1 MNLKNQDPYLH
12 HHTSMPY
19 IKNLIFLLL
28 LLICFSS
35 KAQDDFV
42 ALGESAFAVNHNV
55 SKNYSVNF
63 AMRSRYFLYQNKNIQ
78 YQQQQ
83 MDVFHFST
91 FKLNFSHDLSFGIY
105 YRNRDIFET
114 GSDELRFTQQFN
126 YKKQKLG
133 VRYGHRFRA
142 EQRILNTK
150 TIFRQRY
157 RFAVDFPLNGEKLDI
172 GEPYF
177 VGAFEGLLSLSNPD
191 APEIDQRTTAQIG
204 WQLTENLKL
213 QAGLEYRLEA
223 FNIKGRNNLFVLS
236 SAILRI

>member
-1 MNLKNQDPYLH
+1 MKSQDPYLH
-12 HHTSMPY
+12 HHTSMRC
-19 IKNLIFLLL
+19 IKKLIFLLL
-28 LLICFSS
+28 ICICFSL
-35 KAQDDFV
+35 KAQGDFV
-42 ALGESAFAVNHNV
+42 ALGESSFAVNHKI

-63 AMRSRYFLYQNKNIQ
+63 ATRSRYFLYRDASIQ
-78 YQQQQ
+78 YNQQQI
-83 MDVFHFST
+83 DVFHFST
-91 FKLNFSHDLSFGIY
+91 FKLDFSHDLSFGIY
-105 YRNRDIFET
+105 YRNRDLFET
-114 GSDELRFTQQFN
+114 GNNELRFTQQFN
-126 YKKQKLG
+126 YKKQRLG

-142 EQRILNTK
+142 EQRILDNK

-177 VGAFEGLLSLSNPD
+177 ICAFEGLLSLTKPD

-223 FNIKGRNNLFVLS
+223 FNVKGRNNLFILS